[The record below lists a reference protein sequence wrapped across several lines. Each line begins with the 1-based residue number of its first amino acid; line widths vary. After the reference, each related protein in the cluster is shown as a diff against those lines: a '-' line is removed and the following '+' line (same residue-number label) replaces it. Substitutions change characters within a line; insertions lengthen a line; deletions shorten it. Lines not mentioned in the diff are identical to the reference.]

1 MPAGHCL
8 AHSSTPPTET
18 RPGDGRQG
26 NFWIISRYRD
36 FRYLWIGNFFTVGAQ
51 WIQILTVGWLVLHLT
66 EGNAF
71 LTGTVVGIRTLP
83 ILIVGPWA
91 GVLAD
96 RIDRRK
102 FVMVTQIYMA
112 IAALVFA
119 FLVLATDLDAQP
131 VSGPLQ
137 WWHAFIYMG
146 VSGIAHSIV
155 QPVRQAMVPNT
166 VPLRDLC
173 SALALNGMAHPSMRI
188 VGPAV
193 GGVLIATLGFNW
205 NFFIEAAA
213 YVIIVLVYLPMKLP
227 YREERSSKRVS
238 MLTSMREGLDYV
250 VKEKTILQ
258 LILMAFIPNLVFQPV
273 VFVLPIFTTQVLG
286 RGADAGGILAGAV
299 GAGGIIAA
307 IIIAGRGFIFRRGLV
322 TLAGLIGGCLFI
334 LLFAQ
339 STWYFAS
346 MAFLAGL
353 GFFQYLSRVG
363 NSTLVQT
370 IVPDALRG
378 RVMSIYMLDNGLT
391 PLATMV
397 ISFCIH
403 IWSPAGAYTVLASVS
418 LVLALLQLA
427 FFRRVRSLE

>member
-1 MPAGHCL
+1 M
-8 AHSSTPPTET
+8 
-18 RPGDGRQG
+18 
-26 NFWIISRYRD
+26 
-36 FRYLWIGNFFTVGAQ
+36 
-51 WIQILTVGWLVLHLT
+51 TVGWLVLQLT

-71 LTGTVVGIRTLP
+71 LTGTAVGIRTLP
-83 ILIVGPWA
+83 ILIIGPWA

-102 FVMVTQIYMA
+102 LVMFTQIYMA
-112 IAALVFA
+112 IAATIFA
-119 FLVLATDLDAQP
+119 FLVLATDLDSE
-131 VSGPLQ
+131 VVTGPLK

-146 VSGIAHSIV
+146 ISGVAHSIV

-166 VPLRDLC
+166 VPLKDLG

-188 VGPAV
+188 VGPAI
-193 GGVLIATLGFNW
+193 GGMLIATLGFNW

-213 YVIIVLVYLPMKLP
+213 YVTIVLVYLPMKLP
-227 YREERSSKRVS
+227 YREEHTSKS
-238 MLTSMREGLDYV
+238 ISLLSSMREGLAYV
-250 VKEKTILQ
+250 VKERTILQ

-273 VFVLPIFTTQVLG
+273 VFVLPIFTTEVLG

-307 IIIAGRGFIFRRGLV
+307 VIIAGRGFMVPRGIA
-322 TLAGLIGGCLFI
+322 TLAGLVGGCFFI

-346 MAFLAGL
+346 MALLAGL
-353 GFFQYLSRVG
+353 GFFQYIFRVG
-363 NSTLVQT
+363 NNTLIQT

-391 PLATMV
+391 PLATMA
-397 ISFCIH
+397 ISFWIH
-403 IWSPAGAYTVLASVS
+403 IWSPAGAYTTIAAIS
-418 LVLALLQLA
+418 LVLALLQLV
-427 FFRRVRSLE
+427 FFKRARELE

>member
-1 MPAGHCL
+1 MLASHPL
-8 AHSSTPPTET
+8 AHNATPP
-18 RPGDGRQG
+18 PGIRRRTGGQS
-26 NFWIISRYRD
+26 NFWIISRYPD
-36 FRYLWIGNFFTVGAQ
+36 FRYLWFGNFFTVAAQ

-66 EGNAF
+66 DGNAF

-83 ILIVGPWA
+83 ILIVGPLA

-112 IAALVFA
+112 VAALAFA

-131 VSGPLQ
+131 VTGPLK

-166 VPLRDLC
+166 VPIRHLG

-193 GGVLIATLGFNW
+193 GGLLIATLGFNW

-227 YREERSSKRVS
+227 YREERSAKNVS
-238 MLTSMREGLDYV
+238 ILTSMREGLSYV
-250 VKEKTILQ
+250 MKEKTILQ
-258 LILMAFIPNLVFQPV
+258 LILMAVIPNLVFQPL
-273 VFVLPIFTTQVLG
+273 VFVLPIFTTEVLG
-286 RGADAGGILAGAV
+286 RGADAGGILAAAV
-299 GAGGIIAA
+299 GAGGIVAA
-307 IIIAGRGFIFRRGLV
+307 IIIASRGFIFRRGLV
-322 TLAGLIGGCLFI
+322 TLAGLIGGCVFIILFS
-334 LLFAQ
+334 Q

-346 MAFLAGL
+346 MGALAGL
-353 GFFQYLSRVG
+353 GFFQYLFRVG
-363 NSTLVQT
+363 NNTLLQT

-391 PLATMV
+391 PLATMA
-397 ISFCIH
+397 ISYFIH
-403 IWSPAGAYTVLASVS
+403 IWNPAGAYTVLALVS
-418 LVLALLQLA
+418 LALALLQLA
-427 FFRRVRSLE
+427 FFNRIRQLD